1 MGRMLRIC
9 FNMTNQLAA
18 LLADLEVNI
27 NHQMCQKWD
36 KYITIKI
43 ILISLVSKLD
53 M

>member
-1 MGRMLRIC
+1 MLRIC
-9 FNMTNQLAA
+9 LNITNQLAA

-27 NHQMCQKWD
+27 NHQMCQERG

-43 ILISLVSKLD
+43 ILVSLVPKLD